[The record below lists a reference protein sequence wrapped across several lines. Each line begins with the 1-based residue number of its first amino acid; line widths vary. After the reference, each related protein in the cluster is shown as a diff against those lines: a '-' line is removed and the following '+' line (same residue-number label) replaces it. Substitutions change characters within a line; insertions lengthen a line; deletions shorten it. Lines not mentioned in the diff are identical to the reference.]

1 MQSESFL
8 SNEDHEAVTA
18 VGSMLTKSDKAVIM
32 VNSLISKVKIKSD
45 NYQKFLKLI
54 QTQQR
59 KFSDV
64 VDLLSSSESN
74 IG

>member
-1 MQSESFL
+1 
-8 SNEDHEAVTA
+8 
-18 VGSMLTKSDKAVIM
+18 MLTKSDKAVIM
-32 VNSLISKVKIKSD
+32 VNSLISKVKVKSV